1 MAAIGLAWRGVVRRR
16 HAVRITPEGVLL
28 GAAALLIAYLVLVPV
43 GFLVLSSFR
52 RYELAGSIKLI
63 FTLDNYRSA
72 YLSPHLLSVL
82 GNTFE
87 YAVGGMLLAV
97 ALGAALAW
105 IVERTNTPL
114 RTLVTFGAAATYL
127 LPGVLVTLAWVTLAN
142 PRIGSLNQI
151 VRSFLPLPGTS
162 GPFDVNSILGMVW
175 VFGAHM
181 YPIAYLIMS
190 AAFASMD
197 PALEEASELSG
208 ASILRTLRRVT
219 LGVSRPAVL
228 SAGLILF
235 VRGVESLEVPL
246 IIGVPANIPILTTE
260 IYSDAQTVQPPEPGI
275 SAAFGILLLAVAV
288 IGVYFYQRATNRARA
303 FATITGKAYRP
314 RRLDLGRWR
323 WVAMAAVLLFLVVSF
338 VLPILSIVWVSLF
351 RFVTQPSIAALPGLT
366 LTNYHYV
373 LTYPAIVNAFQNSLV
388 NSVLAASIVVVLT
401 ALVAWIV
408 LRTRIPGRGALDWL
422 AFAPIGIPATIIGI
436 SVLLTYL
443 TLPFPLYGTLLIVT
457 IAHVTIFLPYGMRLA
472 SDALLRVHPEL
483 EEAAYVSGASWASSY
498 RRVLMPLLVPG
509 FVAAWITIVGLSFR
523 ELSAT
528 IFLAS
533 ADTRFISVVMY
544 TTWADGNTT
553 AAAAV
558 GVVLLAVVLVLALG
572 AWLIGRR
579 FRIAE

>member
-1 MAAIGLAWRGVVRRR
+1 MATIGLAWRGVVRR
-16 HAVRITPEGVLL
+16 HAVRITPERIVL
-28 GAAALLIAYLVLVPV
+28 GAAALLIAYLVLVPI
-43 GFLVLSSFR
+43 GFLILSSFR
-52 RYELAGSIKLI
+52 RYELTGSIELV

-72 YLSPHLLSVL
+72 YLSPHLFAVL
-82 GNTFE
+82 GNTFL
-87 YAVGGMLLAV
+87 YAAGGMLLAV
-97 ALGAALAW
+97 AVGSALAW
-105 IVERTNTPL
+105 IVERTNTPF

-127 LPGVLVTLAWVTLAN
+127 LPGVLVTLAWVSLAN
-142 PRIGSLNQI
+142 PRIGSLNQVIRSI
-151 VRSFLPLPGTS
+151 VSLPGTT

-190 AAFASMD
+190 AAFSSMD

-208 ASILRTLRRVT
+208 ASLWRTLRRVT
-219 LGVSRPAVL
+219 LGVSRPAVI
-228 SAGLILF
+228 SAALILL
-235 VRGVESLEVPL
+235 VRGIESLEVPL

-275 SAAFGILLLAVAV
+275 SASFGVMLLAISIV
-288 IGVYFYQRATNRARA
+288 GVYFYQRATSRARA

-323 WVAMAAVLLFLVVSF
+323 WAVAACALAFLVVSF

-351 RFVTQPSIAALPGLT
+351 SFVTQPSIAALPSLT
-366 LTNYHYV
+366 LSNYDYV
-373 LTYPAIVNAFQNSLV
+373 LTYPAIIGAFQNSIV
-388 NSVLAASIVVVLT
+388 NSVLVATIVVALT
-401 ALVAWIV
+401 ALAAWIV
-408 LRTRIPGRGALDWL
+408 LRTRLPGRGVLDWL

-483 EEAAYVSGASWASSY
+483 EEAASVAGASWAASY

-523 ELSAT
+523 ELAAT

-558 GVVLLAVVLVLALG
+558 GVVLLAVVLVLAVG
-572 AWLIGRR
+572 AFLVGRR
-579 FRIAE
+579 FRIVE